1 MLENSERDKHQCCSS
16 GDRVCFFILGVK
28 SEKGR
33 YGSMEGKIKIVPE
46 STDLK
51 AFISDLA
58 VIVHKK
64 A

>member
-1 MLENSERDKHQCCSS
+1 ML
-16 GDRVCFFILGVK
+16 FILGVK

>member
-1 MLENSERDKHQCCSS
+1 MLTEFAFLFSVSNQKK
-16 GDRVCFFILGVK
+16 GV
-28 SEKGR
+28 
-33 YGSMEGKIKIVPE
+33 YGSFEGKIKIVPE

-51 AFISDLA
+51 AFISDFA